1 MYLVFGSKISKELV
15 MSGDFVSS
23 IREKAK
29 GLNFRIA
36 YPDAED
42 VRTLKT
48 ARFVLDNG
56 LGKPV
61 LVGNSQAI
69 LKLSE
74 KEAINLENIEIIEP
88 STSPKFDDFSQKL
101 YEKRKAKGMTLD
113 QAKTL
118 VAQPIYFAGLLLDS
132 DYVQVVVGGNVSST
146 GDIIRSAIYTV
157 GVAPGISIVSS
168 YFIMVFP
175 DKLLCFADCAVNPDP
190 TAEQLADIAIT
201 SAKNFQAVTGQTPYV
216 AMLSFSTKGSATHP
230 HVDKVIQATKIAKD
244 KAPELMIDGELQA
257 DAALVPSVGERKCK
271 GSPVAGKANVLIF
284 PDLDAGN
291 IGYKLTERLAGAQ
304 AVGPIVQGLS
314 KPYCDLSRGCS
325 VDDMINVSCIC
336 SLMAK
341 GIV

>member
-1 MYLVFGSKISKELV
+1 MNGNFINE
-15 MSGDFVSS
+15 

-29 GLNFRIA
+29 GLNYRIA

-48 ARFVLDNG
+48 AKFILDNK
-56 LGKPV
+56 LGQPV
-61 LVGNSQAI
+61 LVGN
-69 LKLSE
+69 
-74 KEAINLENIEIIEP
+74 KESIENLAKKEGISLTDIQIIEP
-88 STSPKFDDFSQKL
+88 KVSPKFEEYTLKL
-101 YEKRKAKGMTLD
+101 FEKRKNKGMTLE
-113 QAKTL
+113 QAQEL
-118 VAQPIYFAGLLLDS
+118 IANPIYFAGMMLD
-132 DYVQVVVGGNVSST
+132 DNDVQVVVGGNISAT

-201 SAKNFQAVTGQTPYV
+201 SAKNFQSVTGLTPYV

-230 HVDKVIQATKIAKD
+230 HVDKVISATKIAKEKEPD
-244 KAPELMIDGELQA
+244 LMIDGEMQV
-257 DAALVPSVGERKCK
+257 DAALIPSIGERKCK

-341 GIV
+341 GVI